1 MRIGTGFDIHPLA
14 PGRPLVLGGVVIPS
28 DKGCVGH
35 SDGDALTHAIIDSLL
50 GALALGDIGKMFPD
64 SDSRYK
70 GIDSLKLLKAVL
82 PLLAGHRIVNI
93 DSTVILQAP
102 KLGPHTEA
110 IRRSLADSLGIDIS
124 CISVKGKTAEK
135 LLGELGSGDAVVAQA
150 LALVE

>member
-14 PGRPLVLGGVVIPS
+14 PGRPLVLGGVAIPS

-70 GIDSLKLLKAVL
+70 GIDSMKLLKAVL

-102 KLGPHTEA
+102 KIGPHTEA

-124 CISVKGKTAEK
+124 CVSVKGKTAEG

-150 LALVE
+150 SALLE